1 MPPGDKAQGL
11 QHQDTCGRGGGGADS
26 RVAGRLLL
34 VIGLVAV
41 LPWEAGS
48 VLIPQVLLKT
58 KGKVGME
65 QDTKEQHSLG
75 LGPGCLPMPLT
86 LGDFLGSAHEGAW
99 GVRAMEP
106 LEKDNQLMGL
116 LVAPKVAAA
125 PWEGEQG
132 AKDILGPEPDR
143 DSLYHSWLEE
153 PQEEA
158 GVRALV
164 LPSHQVLEG
173 PEEDRDH
180 IYHPRES

>member
-1 MPPGDKAQGL
+1 MTVLTTIWMTLVLGHEEDGSALTQPGLLCRRSRKQ
-11 QHQDTCGRGGGGADS
+11 TDS
-26 RVAGRLLL
+26 RLLL

-65 QDTKEQHSLG
+65 QDTKE
-75 LGPGCLPMPLT
+75 
-86 LGDFLGSAHEGAW
+86 AW

-132 AKDILGPEPDR
+132 AKDILGPEPDH